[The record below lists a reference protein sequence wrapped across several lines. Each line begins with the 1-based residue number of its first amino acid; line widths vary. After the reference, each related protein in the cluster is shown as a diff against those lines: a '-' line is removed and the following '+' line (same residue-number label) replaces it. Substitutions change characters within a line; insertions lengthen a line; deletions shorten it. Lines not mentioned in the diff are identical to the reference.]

1 MARMKAALYARV
13 STRDQQTIPAQLGAM
28 RAECERRGWQVALEI
43 EEKLSGR
50 KNDRPGR
57 RRIIEAAERGQIGA
71 VMVWKLDRWG
81 RSTVDLIDT
90 ITKLH
95 ERGAAFVSLTEQ
107 IDFSTTIGRAMMGM
121 LAVFAEF
128 ERSLMVERVRA
139 GLEQARQEGKR
150 LGRPATAKAKMEK
163 IRELKEAGHNRAE
176 IARLLQ
182 IGYSSVL
189 RALQN

>member
-1 MARMKAALYARV
+1 MKVALYARV
-13 STRDQQTIPAQLGAM
+13 STKDQQTIPAQLAAM
-28 RAECERRGWQVALEI
+28 RAECERRGWKIALEV

-57 RRIIEAAERGQIGA
+57 RQIIEAADKGKIGA

-107 IDFSTTIGRAMMGM
+107 IDFSTTIGKAMMGM

-128 ERSLMVERVRA
+128 ERSLIVERVRA
-139 GLEQARQEGKR
+139 GLDQARQKGKR
-150 LGRPATAKAKMEK
+150 LGRPATAKAKLEQ
-163 IRELKEAGHNRAE
+163 IRELRQAGHSRAE
-176 IARLLQ
+176 IARRLQ
-182 IGYSSVL
+182 IGWSSVS